1 MLNQKRKNANRKNMS
16 IKNMSR
22 KNVSVKYKKHRTY
35 ETIKK
40 NKTQKHCYNDNDIVN
55 VCTSGKFTTISSQ
68 GLYTKKSL
76 NKFKQLEQQLKRSKK
91 YKNIKIPFVKYTQ
104 LLIDNFNKH
113 NNNKKEADL
122 IRNNFYGYV
131 NDSWIKETEQELA
144 KKPNYYVQYDTF
156 RVMQDKVYYKLIDYV
171 KTYIRANPHSEKAI
185 AIKNVY
191 YSVSRSAVKAIHMHA
206 QNLTQIITNFF
217 AKNDMYALLAY
228 INSNEIV
235 SWGAP
240 IVWTTQP
247 DEKNVKIYIS
257 HLAPVQLSLYDYML
271 YVEDASDDKDAV
283 AYKKYVK
290 DHYLAYIHE
299 TFKACLGPEAAKQYD
314 PQDIWDVEL
323 EMLDAM
329 GCTAVKKQDPD
340 YYNIVTDQALTET
353 YQFDWLNFA
362 KKLGFEHP
370 PKKVIVAD
378 LNAMKCITA
387 LLKRNWNTPKWKT
400 YWLFIYFRQMTRF
413 EISFR
418 HIHYNFYKKILEGQ
432 PIIMPAEIYPIYALS
447 MTFNTFLTEEY
458 VKNNYNQLYVNYVEH
473 LADDLRTLFVRK
485 LRRNT
490 WLQPSTKATAIK
502 KMEKVKF
509 IVGQPAK
516 LRYDPLFNY
525 KADDPWYNMELLTR
539 WKHNK
544 FLKLDGKGVIDIPEI
559 DWANFKLVGTQ
570 AYMVNAYY
578 MPISNSIYIP
588 LAYIQPPFIDLA
600 ERGLEYNL
608 TYIGYTI
615 GHELSHALDDE
626 GSKFDENGNLHNW
639 WTDKDRQIF
648 QGKINN
654 VIKQYEEFAARDGIK
669 FDASFGVGEDLADI
683 SGLSLVGEYL
693 LDNQIIEEDIDIIK
707 RNKLKMFYFYIA
719 IQGKQT
725 IYKNALK
732 AQLKINPHPLEKY
745 RTNCPLSRL
754 QLFRQIFGIKKGDG
768 MWWSN
773 TDTIW

>member
-1 MLNQKRKNANRKNMS
+1 MLKPKRKNIS
-16 IKNMSR
+16 I
-22 KNVSVKYKKHRTY
+22 KYKKHKTY

-40 NKTQKHCYNDNDIVN
+40 NKTQKHCYKDNDIAN
-55 VCTSGKFTTISSQ
+55 VCSSGKFTTISNQ
-68 GLYTKKSL
+68 GLYTKTML
-76 NKFKQLEQQLKRSKK
+76 NKFKNIEKKLKHSKK
-91 YKNIKIPFVKYTQ
+91 YQKIKIPFVKYTK
-104 LLIDNFNKH
+104 LLINNFNKH
-113 NNNKKEADL
+113 SNSKKENAL
-122 IRNNFYGYV
+122 IKNNFYGYV
-131 NDSWIKETEQELA
+131 NDSWIKATEEELA
-144 KKPNYYVQYDTF
+144 KNPNYYVQYDTF
-156 RVMQDKVYYKLIDYV
+156 RVTQDKVYYELIDLV
-171 KTYIRANPHSEKAI
+171 KKYIKANPHSEKAI

-191 YSVSRSAVKAIHMHA
+191 LSVSQNAVKAIHMHA
-206 QNLTQIITNFF
+206 QNITQIIANFF
-217 AKNDMYALLAY
+217 LKNDMYALLAY

-235 SWGAP
+235 SWGSP
-240 IVWTTQP
+240 IVWSTQP
-247 DEKNVKIYIS
+247 DEKNVQTYIS

-271 YVEDASDDKDAV
+271 YVDDAADDKEAI

-290 DHYLAYIHE
+290 ANFLAYIKE
-299 TFKACLGPEAAKQYD
+299 TFKACLGAAAAKEYN
-314 PQDIWDVEL
+314 PLDIWEVEL
-323 EMLDAM
+323 ALLDAM
-329 GCTAVKKQDPD
+329 GCKAIKKQDPD
-340 YYNIVTDQALTET
+340 YYNVVSDKELTET
-353 YQFDWLNFA
+353 YQFDWTTFA
-362 KKLGFEHP
+362 KQLGFEHP
-370 PKKVIVAD
+370 PKKIIVAD
-378 LNAMKCITA
+378 LNAMKCIPA
-387 LLKRNWNTPKWKT
+387 LLKKNWNTPKWKT

-432 PIIMPAEIYPIYALS
+432 PVIMPAEIYPIYALS

-458 VKNNYNQLYVNYVEH
+458 VKHNYNQLYVNYVQH
-473 LADDLRTLFVRK
+473 LADDLKTLFIRK

-502 KMEKVKF
+502 KMEKLKF
-509 IVGQPAK
+509 TVGEPAE

-525 KADDPWYNMELLTR
+525 KVDDPWYNMELLTK

-544 FLKLDGKGVIDIPEI
+544 FLKLEGKGVIDVPEI

-626 GSKFDENGNLHNW
+626 GSKFDENGNLNNW
-639 WTDKDRQIF
+639 WTDRDRRIF
-648 QGKINN
+648 QSKIKD

-683 SGLSLVGEYL
+683 SGLSLVEEYL
-693 LDNQIIEEDIDIIK
+693 LDNQILEEDIDIIK
-707 RNKLKMFYFYIA
+707 RNKLKLFYIYIA

>member
-1 MLNQKRKNANRKNMS
+1 MLKHKKQKF
-16 IKNMSR
+16 
-22 KNVSVKYKKHRTY
+22 SVKYKRHKIY
-35 ETIKK
+35 EPIKK
-40 NKTQKHCYNDNDIVN
+40 NKTQKHCYNDNDIMN
-55 VCTSGKFTTISSQ
+55 VCSSGKFTNVSDT
-68 GLYTKKSL
+68 GLYSKKSL
-76 NKFKQLEQQLKRSKK
+76 DKFKKLEKQLRRSKK
-91 YKNIKIPFVKYTQ
+91 YKNIKVPVVKYTH
-104 LLIDNFNKH
+104 LLIDTFDKH
-113 NNNKKEADL
+113 NNSRTENKL

-131 NDSWIKETEQELA
+131 NDSWIKQTEEEIA
-144 KKPNYYVQYDTF
+144 KNPNYYVQYDTF
-156 RVMQDKVYYKLIDYV
+156 RVMQDKVYYQLIDYV
-171 KTYIRANPHSEKAI
+171 KKYIKANPHSEKAN

-191 YSVSRSAVKAIHMHA
+191 YSVSRNAEKAIHQHA
-206 QNLTQIITNFF
+206 QNLEKIVTNFITQG
-217 AKNDMYALLAY
+217 DMYALLAY
-228 INSNEIV
+228 VNSNEIV
-235 SWGAP
+235 AWGAP

-247 DEKNVKIYIS
+247 DEKNVTKYIS

-271 YVEDASDDKDAV
+271 YVEDATDDKDAV
-283 AYKKYVK
+283 AYKKYIK
-290 DHYLAYIHE
+290 QHYLAYISE
-299 TFKACLGPEAAKQYD
+299 TFKACLGNTAAKAYN
-314 PQDIWDVEL
+314 PLDIWTVEL
-323 EMLDAM
+323 ELLDAM
-329 GCTAVKKQDPD
+329 GCTAIKKQDPNF
-340 YYNIVTDQALTET
+340 YNVITAAELQST
-353 YQFDWLNFA
+353 YAFDWTVFA

-370 PKKVIVAD
+370 PQKIIVAD
-378 LNAMKCITA
+378 LNALKCITE
-387 LLKRNWNTPKWKT
+387 LVKKNWNTPRWKT
-400 YWLFIYFRQMTRF
+400 YWLFIYFRQMIRF

-418 HIHYNFYKKILEGQ
+418 YIHYNFYKKILEGQ
-432 PIIMPAEIYPIYALS
+432 PIIMPVEIYPIYALS
-447 MTFNTFLTEEY
+447 MTFNTFLTDEY
-458 VKNNYNQLYVNYVEH
+458 VKYNYNQLYVNYVEH
-473 LADDLRTLFVRK
+473 LAEDLKTLFVRK

-490 WLQPSTKATAIK
+490 WLEPCTKATAIK
-502 KMEKVKF
+502 KIEKLKF
-509 IVGQPAK
+509 TVGKPEK
-516 LRYDPLFNY
+516 LRYDPIFNY

-639 WTDKDRQIF
+639 WTDKDRKIF
-648 QGKINN
+648 QEKINN
-654 VIKQYEEFAARDGIK
+654 VVKQYEDFAARDGIK

-683 SGLSLVGEYL
+683 SGLALVEEYL
-693 LDNQIIEEDIDIIK
+693 LDNQILEEDIDIIK
-707 RNKLKMFYFYIA
+707 RDKLKMFYIYIA

-754 QLFRQIFGIKKGDG
+754 NLFRQIFGIKKGDG

>member
-1 MLNQKRKNANRKNMS
+1 MLIHKKQKF
-16 IKNMSR
+16 
-22 KNVSVKYKKHRTY
+22 SVKYKRHKIY
-35 ETIKK
+35 EPIKK
-40 NKTQKHCYNDNDIVN
+40 NKTQKHCYNDNDIMN
-55 VCTSGKFTTISSQ
+55 VCSSGKFTNVSDT
-68 GLYTKKSL
+68 GLYSKKSL
-76 NKFKQLEQQLKRSKK
+76 DKFKKLEKQLRRSKK
-91 YKNIKIPFVKYTQ
+91 YKNIKVPVVKYTH
-104 LLIDNFNKH
+104 LLIDTFNKH
-113 NNNKKEADL
+113 NNSRTENKL

-131 NDSWIKETEQELA
+131 NDSWIKQTEEEIA
-144 KKPNYYVQYDTF
+144 KNPNYYVQYDTF
-156 RVMQDKVYYKLIDYV
+156 RVMQDKVYYQLIDYV
-171 KTYIRANPHSEKAI
+171 KKYIKANPHSEKAN

-191 YSVSRSAVKAIHMHA
+191 YSVSQNAEKAIHQHA
-206 QNLTQIITNFF
+206 QNLEKIVTNFITQG
-217 AKNDMYALLAY
+217 DMYALLAY
-228 INSNEIV
+228 VNSNEIV
-235 SWGAP
+235 AWGAP

-247 DEKNVKIYIS
+247 DEKNVTKYIS

-271 YVEDASDDKDAV
+271 YVEDATDDKDAV
-283 AYKKYVK
+283 AYKKYIK
-290 DHYLAYIHE
+290 QHYLTYISE
-299 TFKACLGPEAAKQYD
+299 TFKACLGNTAAKAYN
-314 PQDIWDVEL
+314 PLDIWTVEL
-323 EMLDAM
+323 ELLDAM
-329 GCTAVKKQDPD
+329 GCTAIKKQDPNF
-340 YYNIVTDQALTET
+340 YNVITAAELQST
-353 YQFDWLNFA
+353 YAFDWTVFA

-370 PKKVIVAD
+370 PQKIIVAD
-378 LNAMKCITA
+378 LNALKCITE
-387 LLKRNWNTPKWKT
+387 LVKKNWNTPRWKT
-400 YWLFIYFRQMTRF
+400 YWLFIYFRQMIRF

-418 HIHYNFYKKILEGQ
+418 YIHYNFYKKILEGQ
-432 PIIMPAEIYPIYALS
+432 PIIMPVEIYPIYALS
-447 MTFNTFLTEEY
+447 MTFNTFLTDEY
-458 VKNNYNQLYVNYVEH
+458 VKHNYNQLYVNYVEH
-473 LADDLRTLFVRK
+473 LAEDLKTLFVRK

-490 WLQPSTKATAIK
+490 WLEPCTKATAIK
-502 KMEKVKF
+502 KIEKLKF
-509 IVGQPAK
+509 TVGKPEK
-516 LRYDPLFNY
+516 LRYDPIFNY

-639 WTDKDRQIF
+639 WTDKDRKIF
-648 QGKINN
+648 QEKINN
-654 VIKQYEEFAARDGIK
+654 VVKQYEDFAARDGIK

-683 SGLSLVGEYL
+683 SGLALVEEYL
-693 LDNQIIEEDIDIIK
+693 LDNQILEEDIDIIK
-707 RNKLKMFYFYIA
+707 RDKLKMFYIYIA

-754 QLFRQIFGIKKGDG
+754 NLFRQIFGIKKGDG